1 MQLANFEIPSLNTD
15 FGKKLPITGS
25 LIKIP
30 AYIIILNSFKNKFS
44 GRIIFENKQ
53 RIKHV
58 YFQQGNILNIHSNL
72 QDESFKNI
80 ILKKQLLE
88 QEKTKKV
95 AVKLDEIEA
104 FRKENILEHHEQA
117 KYLLN
122 LNSEQ
127 VISIEKHVC
136 LEKLLDLLGWFQGE
150 YLIQENYLHNL
161 PDTQFGVYLEIL
173 YKNLQNF
180 FLHALPLFE
189 QQYQSP
195 KLEKIKFKNKN
206 QLILTSISNVLSSL
220 SYYNATGILTLHKDD
235 FTKKVTFKNG
245 NIQHIHS
252 NKPHESLKTTL
263 LRWNF
268 LSSEKVS
275 YVSGYTDD
283 ELEKLL
289 LEDKSLTEHAL
300 DQAKKILLF
309 EQYLQIFHWK
319 VGHYYFQGDLSAN
332 DTQPFPFDLQ
342 DPKYLANQDL
352 LNTIHTLKKDSVFIV
367 FKKNLSLF
375 KTLCEDI
382 GFSAVESSFLDN
394 EEFTIAQDSLIESS
408 AQNLHYMIWEKL
420 FFYTSQPNNVV
431 CVLHKSMDANFLKEL
446 QQTLKENSIDN
457 LGFFTLN

>member
-1 MQLANFEIPSLNTD
+1 MQSANFEIPSLNTD

-30 AYIIILNSFKNKFS
+30 AYIVILNCFKNKFS

-58 YFQQGNILNIHSNL
+58 YFDQGNILNIHSNL

-88 QEKTKKV
+88 YEKTKKV

-122 LNSEQ
+122 LDDEQ
-127 VISIEKHVC
+127 VKSIEKHVC

-150 YLIQENYLHNL
+150 YLIQENYSHNI
-161 PDTQFGVYLEIL
+161 PEIQFGVYLEIL

-189 QQYQSP
+189 QHYQSP
-195 KLEKIKFKNKN
+195 KLEKSKFKDKN
-206 QLILTSISNVLSSL
+206 QLILTCISNVLSSL

-235 FTKKVTFKNG
+235 FIKKITFKNG
-245 NIQHIHS
+245 NIHHIHS

-268 LSSEKVS
+268 LSSEKIN
-275 YVSGYTDD
+275 YVSSYSDT

-289 LEDKSLTEHAL
+289 LEDKSLTQQTLE
-300 DQAKKILLF
+300 QAKKILMF

-319 VGHYYFQGDLSAN
+319 VGHYHFQGDLSAN
-332 DTQPFPFDLQ
+332 DTQPLPFDLQ
-342 DPKYLANQDL
+342 DPKYSAHQDIL
-352 LNTIHTLKKDSVFIV
+352 KTINTLKKDSIFIV

-375 KTLCEDI
+375 KTLCENI
-382 GFSAVESSFLDN
+382 GFSAIESSFLDN
-394 EEFTIAQDSLIESS
+394 EEFTIAQDPLLGVST
-408 AQNLHYMIWEKL
+408 QNLHYMIWEKL
-420 FFYTSQPNNVV
+420 LFYTSQPTSVV
-431 CVLHKSMDANFLKEL
+431 CVLHKSLDANFLKEI

-457 LGFFTLN
+457 LGFFVLN